1 MRCPVCFVVMIET
14 NKIRFKRFVRTS
26 HNCNNLTCS
35 WVVFALEGTPC
46 VRAVA
51 LRIRR
56 LTHHGDAPYVFMYYG
71 CFCVLEAPYAPWRG
85 RRFCNTKANYV
96 SWRRFCFTKV
106 PYALWGR
113 IAPLS
118 QRLPHASMSSSSR

>member
-35 WVVFALEGTPC
+35 WVVS
-46 VRAVA
+46 A
-51 LRIRR
+51 LRRHSMRKGGR
-56 LTHHGDAPYVFMYYG
+56 LTHKASYSSRRRALCIYALWVLFVFWRRLMRHGADGVFMTRRRIVCHG
-71 CFCVLEAPYAPWRG
+71 GACVS
-85 RRFCNTKANYV
+85 KA
-96 SWRRFCFTKV
+96 